1 MKTKGNFTEGK
12 IFTPMLIFVLPIIL
26 TNVLQTAYN
35 VADNVI
41 VGKFSGDTLA
51 LAAVGTSG
59 SISALFL
66 NIVVGL
72 SVGAS
77 VVVAHSYGA
86 KKEEDVSKGV
96 HTALSFGLIFG
107 LVLGIF
113 AFIFAREILILSGTP
128 ENILDKATLYLRI
141 IFAALPATSV
151 YNFAAA
157 SLRAVGDSK
166 TSLYILTASGLLNV
180 LLNVFFVCV
189 FGMSVDGVAL
199 ATAISKYVSAIAV
212 IIVLFKRRG
221 ECYAFSFRKLK
232 ITGLLLKKMLRMGL
246 PNSIQNSMFSISNVI
261 ITSAINTLPTH
272 VISARTIGMNV
283 TNIANNISSSYTN
296 AMLTFSGQNYGARR
310 YERIKKSLIICI
322 LQSAVF
328 TLAITSACLV
338 FIRPISDLYISAS
351 DVARSAIIE
360 EVRSICSITLPYYF
374 VCSIMNALSGTIRG
388 IGYSMSPMFISVVGI
403 CGLRT
408 VWRYTA
414 FNHELFHS
422 AKGLYFSYP
431 LTWTVVSI
439 AFLILLAIAWKRLP
453 KKS

>member
-128 ENILDKATLYLRI
+128 ENILDKAT
-141 IFAALPATSV
+141 
-151 YNFAAA
+151 
-157 SLRAVGDSK
+157 
-166 TSLYILTASGLLNV
+166 
-180 LLNVFFVCV
+180 
-189 FGMSVDGVAL
+189 
-199 ATAISKYVSAIAV
+199 
-212 IIVLFKRRG
+212 
-221 ECYAFSFRKLK
+221 
-232 ITGLLLKKMLRMGL
+232 
-246 PNSIQNSMFSISNVI
+246 
-261 ITSAINTLPTH
+261 
-272 VISARTIGMNV
+272 
-283 TNIANNISSSYTN
+283 
-296 AMLTFSGQNYGARR
+296 
-310 YERIKKSLIICI
+310 
-322 LQSAVF
+322 
-328 TLAITSACLV
+328 
-338 FIRPISDLYISAS
+338 
-351 DVARSAIIE
+351 
-360 EVRSICSITLPYYF
+360 
-374 VCSIMNALSGTIRG
+374 
-388 IGYSMSPMFISVVGI
+388 
-403 CGLRT
+403 
-408 VWRYTA
+408 
-414 FNHELFHS
+414 
-422 AKGLYFSYP
+422 
-431 LTWTVVSI
+431 
-439 AFLILLAIAWKRLP
+439 
-453 KKS
+453 